1 VGTRLAL
8 RWLRPRAR
16 EPPVKRALIIFP
28 GSLGDLLLLIPAV
41 VALAGRGWRVE
52 VSVQRALQGLA
63 RRMLPDP
70 VGPPVDGAA
79 MSSLFTPTPAPEIV
93 AWLDAADWVHSWLGA
108 AGTAT
113 ALEGHWRALGIG
125 AVRHHDVERGGAPAH
140 ASASYAVA
148 LGIDGPLRMPLL
160 ALDAGEPAHRWHA
173 PPPARLLI
181 HPGAGSAAKRWPAPG
196 FRLVADRWRASGG
209 EATVLLGPAEEDM
222 AEFWRGSGHR
232 AAAGLD
238 ILEAAAL
245 IASATRYLGN
255 DSGVSHLAG
264 ALDRTGVVLFGP
276 TRPERWRPLGGT
288 LVPICFSRSSVA
300 DLVAALLDQLRRMH
314 SA

>member
-1 VGTRLAL
+1 
-8 RWLRPRAR
+8 
-16 EPPVKRALIIFP
+16 VKRALIIFP
-28 GSLGDLLLLIPAV
+28 GSLGDLLLLIPAA

-63 RRMLPDP
+63 RRMLPDS

-79 MSSLFTPTPAPEIV
+79 MSSLFTSTPAPAV
-93 AWLDAADWVHSWLGA
+93 VTWLGGADLVHSWLGP
-108 AGTAT
+108 AGAAT
-113 ALEGHWRALGIG
+113 ALEGRARALGVR
-125 AVRHHDVERGGAPAH
+125 AVRHHAVERGDALVH
-140 ASASYAVA
+140 ASASYAAA
-148 LGIDGPLRMPLL
+148 LRIDGPLRMPLL
-160 ALDAGEPAHRWHA
+160 VLDPGEPARRWHA

-181 HPGAGSAAKRWPAPG
+181 HPGAGSATKRWPAPG
-196 FRLVADRWRASGG
+196 FRLVADRWRATGG

-222 AEFWRGSGHR
+222 AELWRASGYS

-245 IASATRYLGN
+245 IASAPRYLGN

-288 LVPICFSRSSVA
+288 LVPIRFSRSSIA
-300 DLVAALLDQLRRMH
+300 DLAAAVLAALGSVG